1 MKFEICKFP
10 SCAAYTPTANHGP
23 GPSKCKPPKESGLLE
38 RVALRAERLLERDEI
53 EPEFRLD
60 LVILEQHDGCVVEPS
75 GHVVGPVVGSGAFGY
90 MR

>member
-23 GPSKCKPPKESGLLE
+23 GPILLE